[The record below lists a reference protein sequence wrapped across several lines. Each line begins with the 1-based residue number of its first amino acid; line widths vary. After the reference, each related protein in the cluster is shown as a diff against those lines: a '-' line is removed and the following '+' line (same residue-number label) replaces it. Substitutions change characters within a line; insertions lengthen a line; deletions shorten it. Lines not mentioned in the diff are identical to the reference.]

1 VNRRKRRSQLD
12 TIDTINMTP
21 LMDLT
26 FLLLIIFMI
35 ATPLLE
41 YSIDVSPPEM
51 NADMVEDKK
60 SETVNLLANGQI
72 NYKGQIVSRENLFQ
86 ILKNLKQTSPKTM
99 LFLRADGDI
108 SYRKVIAL
116 MKEIKNSGFSNISLI
131 TVAESK

>member
-1 VNRRKRRSQLD
+1 MKRRKRRSQLE
-12 TIDTINMTP
+12 TIDEINMTP

-51 NADMVEDKK
+51 NADSLKDKN
-60 SETVNLLANGQI
+60 SQTINLLVNGRI
-72 NYKGQIVSRENLFQ
+72 NYKGQIITRDNLFE
-86 ILKNLKQTSPKTM
+86 ILKNLKTAAPETM

-108 SYRKVIAL
+108 SYRKVIDL

>member
-1 VNRRKRRSQLD
+1 MNRRKRRSQLD
-12 TIDTINMTP
+12 TIDEINMTP

-51 NADMVEDKK
+51 NADKIEDSK

-72 NYKGQIVSRENLFQ
+72 NFRGRVISRETLFQ
-86 ILKNLKQTSPKTM
+86 LLSNLKEASPKTT
-99 LFLRADGDI
+99 LLLRADGDI
-108 SYRKVIAL
+108 AYRKVIAL

-131 TVAESK
+131 TVAEK